1 MATIGGLQ
9 SGKWY
14 FEWYLKSIN
23 NTSGGIGI
31 VESTPIMS
39 YIQAITSITSRLYR
53 FNGEKETDG
62 TSSSYGNSYTAGDI
76 ISVALNI
83 TDGELTFYKNGSSEG
98 VAFTDIASAMPSGGW
113 TFFVEQA
120 ATGSTC
126 IMNYGQDSSFAGNKT
141 AQGNQ
146 DGNDKGDFYYAPPAG
161 YLALC
166 TDNLPDPLIALPGE
180 NFNIA
185 LHTGND
191 TNRSITG
198 LGFQPD
204 VIWGKSRT
212 NTLNHYLTDSLRGVN
227 SQVYPDTNTTPGSE
241 TDIYTAFGADGF
253 SLGTGDMNNASQ
265 NYVNWAWKAGGA
277 PTATN
282 SAGAG
287 NTPTANSVKVNGSNL
302 GSALAGTMAVTKMSV
317 NTTAGYSV
325 LTYNGTASAGT
336 LPHGL
341 SVAPAM
347 VITKEL
353 GNNNDWFMYHQKMAG
368 SSPEGYYMQP
378 NVNAFKNASANIWNN
393 TAPTGSVFSVGTDS
407 GSNGSGRN
415 YVAYCFQEIE
425 EYSKF
430 GLYTGNGNADGPFAY
445 CGFRPAFIWIKRTD
459 SNQDWLIWDTTRSTY
474 NLTNS
479 ALYGGNNYAESSS
492 ANKQIDILS
501 NGFKIRGTY
510 DVMNNNASP
519 VIFIA
524 FAESPFKTS
533 NAR

>member
-1 MATIGGLQ
+1 L
-9 SGKWY
+9 
-14 FEWYLKSIN
+14 
-23 NTSGGIGI
+23 
-31 VESTPIMS
+31 
-39 YIQAITSITSRLYR
+39 
-53 FNGEKETDG
+53 
-62 TSSSYGNSYTAGDI
+62 
-76 ISVALNI
+76 
-83 TDGELTFYKNGSSEG
+83 
-98 VAFTDIASAMPSGGW
+98 PSP
-113 TFFVEQA
+113 E
-120 ATGSTC
+120 
-126 IMNYGQDSSFAGNKT
+126 
-141 AQGNQ
+141 
-146 DGNDKGDFYYAPPAG
+146 
-161 YLALC
+161 
-166 TDNLPDPLIALPGE
+166 IALPGE

-212 NTLNHYLTDSLRGVN
+212 NTLNHYIVDSVRGVDKLL
-227 SQVYPDTNTTPGSE
+227 YPDGYQSQD
-241 TDIYTAFGADGF
+241 TDATVYTAFGSDGF

-265 NYVNWAWKAGGA
+265 NYVNWSWKAGGA

-353 GNNNDWFMYHQKMAG
+353 GNNNDWFMYHQKID
-368 SSPEGYYMQP
+368 SSPQGYYMQP
-378 NVNAFKNASANIWNN
+378 NVSAFKNANANIWNN

-445 CGFRPAFIWIKRTD
+445 CGFRPAFIWVKRTD

-479 ALYGGNNYAESSS
+479 ALYGGNNYAEATQASK
-492 ANKQIDILS
+492 NIDILS
-501 NGFKIRGTY
+501 NGFKIRHTY
-510 DVMNNNASP
+510 DVSNNNASP
-519 VIFIA
+519 IIFIA
-524 FAESPFKTS
+524 FAESSFKYS